1 MIDVTLD
8 SGWLKTELV
17 IDRLA
22 KVIHTGPFRKEFKRL
37 AMNIRSVVKRHI
49 RSRGSGDWAK
59 LSRWT
64 IASRKFRGFGG
75 TRPLIDT
82 GSLVN
87 GVRAETNF
95 SAIDAEIFVGY
106 LSGDLSEYA
115 VSLVS
120 MASISEYGVGPFII
134 RVTPKSR
141 KLIGA
146 ISKYLRGSPSS
157 ESRVTRGKG
166 YIITSIPAR
175 PIFGP
180 LMEGGSG
187 IVFTVINNMVKMIL
201 REMNG
206 LH

>member
-8 SGWLKTELV
+8 SGWLRTELV
-17 IDRLA
+17 IDKLA
-22 KVIHTGPFRKEFKRL
+22 KVIHTSLFRKEFKRS
-37 AMNIRSVVKRHI
+37 AMNVRRVVQKQI

-75 TRPLIDT
+75 TRPLINT
-82 GSLVN
+82 GSLLN

-95 SAIDAEIFVGY
+95 SAIDAEMFVGY
-106 LSGDLSEYA
+106 LSGDLSGNGT
-115 VSLVS
+115 SLVS

-146 ISKYLRGSPSS
+146 ISTYLRGSPSS
-157 ESRVTRGKG
+157 GSKVTRGKG

-175 PIFGP
+175 PIFSP
-180 LMEGGSG
+180 LMEDATG
-187 IVFTVINNMVKMIL
+187 IFSVVMNAMVKNIL
-201 REMNG
+201 RE
-206 LH
+206 LSELS